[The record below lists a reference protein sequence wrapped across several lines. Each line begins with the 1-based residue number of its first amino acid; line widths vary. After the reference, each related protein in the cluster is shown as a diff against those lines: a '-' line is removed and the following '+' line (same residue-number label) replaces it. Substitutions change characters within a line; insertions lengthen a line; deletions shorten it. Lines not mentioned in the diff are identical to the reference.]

1 MVTQACD
8 EKIEEEKKNQENLQK
23 EQEHNERHELS
34 EHLNKRAEFNRKKSG
49 FSVSDVLQ
57 KKQRFWIPTLI

>member
-23 EQEHNERHELS
+23 EQEHNERQ
-34 EHLNKRAEFNRKKSG
+34 NKRAEFNRKKSG